1 MRTIDKGKGA
11 WRKGIAAVAAIPMV
25 FTLMTAG
32 TAGAA
37 EVDSSIQP
45 ATSDTN
51 KVLDL
56 GFDGN
61 LTDNSAAANTVTEY
75 KGTATYVDGVDGKAI
90 TLSQGALSLGASQ
103 KLQPESL
110 SLSFWWNPSKTM
122 TGEQILMW
130 GKGKYNENGW
140 YLSSNSDTKP
150 LVLSVGVGSGGSGS
164 GQPLEFNLVRQA
176 RGCLPCEHV
185 DPCDGHVRCQDQD
198 REVLH
203 QW

>member
-103 KLQPESL
+103 KQKKQPAVYKIYL
-110 SLSFWWNPSKTM
+110 NRF
-122 TGEQILMW
+122 Q
-130 GKGKYNENGW
+130 YN
-140 YLSSNSDTKP
+140 T
-150 LVLSVGVGSGGSGS
+150 SVR
-164 GQPLEFNLVRQA
+164 RQY
-176 RGCLPCEHV
+176 CH
-185 DPCDGHVRCQDQD
+185 
-198 REVLH
+198 
-203 QW
+203 

>member
-11 WRKGIAAVAAIPMV
+11 WHKGIAAVAAIPMV

-164 GQPLEFNLVRQA
+164 GRSNSTCQA
-176 RGCLPCEHV
+176 SARMSSL
-185 DPCDGHVRCQDQD
+185 
-198 REVLH
+198 
-203 QW
+203 

>member
-130 GKGKYNENGW
+130 GKGKYRR
-140 YLSSNSDTKP
+140 LRLRP
-150 LVLSVGVGSGGSGS
+150 AARI
-164 GQPLEFNLVRQA
+164 QPVRQA

>member
-103 KLQPESL
+103 KIQPVA
-110 SLSFWWNPSKTM
+110 
-122 TGEQILMW
+122 
-130 GKGKYNENGW
+130 
-140 YLSSNSDTKP
+140 
-150 LVLSVGVGSGGSGS
+150 LVLVEPQQDDDRRADSDVGQ
-164 GQPLEFNLVRQA
+164 GQVQRKRLVPEFQF
-176 RGCLPCEHV
+176 
-185 DPCDGHVRCQDQD
+185 
-198 REVLH
+198 
-203 QW
+203 

>member
-110 SLSFWWNPSKTM
+110 SLVLVEP
-122 TGEQILMW
+122 QQDDDRRAD
-130 GKGKYNENGW
+130 
-140 YLSSNSDTKP
+140 SDVGQGQVQRKR
-150 LVLSVGVGSGGSGS
+150 LV
-164 GQPLEFNLVRQA
+164 PEFQF
-176 RGCLPCEHV
+176 
-185 DPCDGHVRCQDQD
+185 
-198 REVLH
+198 
-203 QW
+203 

>member
-61 LTDNSAAANTVTEY
+61 LTDNSAAETPSPNIRAPPPML
-75 KGTATYVDGVDGKAI
+75 TAWMAR
-90 TLSQGALSLGASQ
+90 
-103 KLQPESL
+103 
-110 SLSFWWNPSKTM
+110 
-122 TGEQILMW
+122 
-130 GKGKYNENGW
+130 
-140 YLSSNSDTKP
+140 P
-150 LVLSVGVGSGGSGS
+150 L
-164 GQPLEFNLVRQA
+164 R
-176 RGCLPCEHV
+176 
-185 DPCDGHVRCQDQD
+185 
-198 REVLH
+198 
-203 QW
+203 

>member
-1 MRTIDKGKGA
+1 MRTIDKWKGA

-90 TLSQGALSLGASQ
+90 TLPRRA
-103 KLQPESL
+103 QPWRKPEA
-110 SLSFWWNPSKTM
+110 PA
-122 TGEQILMW
+122 
-130 GKGKYNENGW
+130 GK
-140 YLSSNSDTKP
+140 P
-150 LVLSVGVGSGGSGS
+150 VALVLVEPQQDDDRRADSDVGH
-164 GQPLEFNLVRQA
+164 GQVQRIRLVPEFQF
-176 RGCLPCEHV
+176 
-185 DPCDGHVRCQDQD
+185 
-198 REVLH
+198 
-203 QW
+203 

>member
-11 WRKGIAAVAAIPMV
+11 WHKGIAAVAAIPMV

-90 TLSQGALSLGASQ
+90 TLSQGALSLG
-103 KLQPESL
+103 KPEA
-110 SLSFWWNPSKTM
+110 PA
-122 TGEQILMW
+122 
-130 GKGKYNENGW
+130 GK
-140 YLSSNSDTKP
+140 P
-150 LVLSVGVGSGGSGS
+150 VALVLVEPQQDDDRRADSDVGQ
-164 GQPLEFNLVRQA
+164 GQVQRKRLVPEFQF
-176 RGCLPCEHV
+176 
-185 DPCDGHVRCQDQD
+185 
-198 REVLH
+198 
-203 QW
+203 

>member
-164 GQPLEFNLVRQA
+164 GQPLEFNLSGKRADVF
-176 RGCLPCEHV
+176 PV
-185 DPCDGHVRCQDQD
+185 NT
-198 REVLH
+198 
-203 QW
+203 